1 MSCILSTGFSLDC
14 RSSKGGISKIY
25 LAELSGIGTPAVSSG
40 IATITMVGGKK
51 FYAYEVPVG
60 GGSATS
66 VPSGDRAVGG
76 RFFAQ
81 NVTMNLPKYDITK
94 RNEMMA
100 LAAQTV
106 AAIVLDEN
114 GEYWLFGTSR
124 GLQIAEGG
132 YATGTASAD
141 MSGYVITLTG
151 EEKLDVL
158 KIEAS
163 AIAALIA

>member
-1 MSCILSTGFSLDC
+1 
-14 RSSKGGISKIY
+14 
-25 LAELSGIGTPAVSSG
+25 
-40 IATITMVGGKK
+40 
-51 FYAYEVPVG
+51 
-60 GGSATS
+60 
-66 VPSGDRAVGG
+66 
-76 RFFAQ
+76 
-81 NVTMNLPKYDITK
+81 MNLPKYDITK

-132 YATGTASAD
+132 YATGTAAAD

-158 KIEAS
+158 KIESS